1 MTVLLECI
9 FSGVKKIAQSES
21 SQKLCAFRIYTL
33 ESFTFISFIVKLE
46 INIQT
51 KSVINMQN
59 ILITGANRGIGLGF
73 VKKFLKRNS
82 KVFCTSRKI
91 SKSKELILLKKEFSK
106 NLEIVE
112 LDLLEE
118 ESPKILS
125 DFLSNQAID
134 IFINNAGVIG
144 NSNQSFNA
152 VSSENWIDVL
162 KVNLIAPLL
171 ITQSILENI
180 KKSAHKKIYF
190 LSSKVGSIEDNSSGG
205 MYLYRSSKTALNQI
219 VKSLSIDLKPTVIS
233 VISLHPGWVK
243 TDMGGPHALISV
255 EESVNGM
262 LKVILNT
269 DIRNS
274 GQFLNYDGCEIP
286 W

>member
-1 MTVLLECI
+1 M
-9 FSGVKKIAQSES
+9 SKKIAQSKS

-219 VKSLSIDLKPTVIS
+219 VKSLSIDLKPTGIS

-274 GQFLNYDGCEIP
+274 GQFLNYDGREIP